1 MITAHNNQHQRY
13 IMLRRIYDRTM
24 ALADHPY
31 ALWWLALVAFVESSV
46 FPIPPDVMIIP
57 MVLARPDRAWR
68 IALVA
73 TVASVAGGLL
83 GYGIGALF
91 YDTMGRP
98 MLEAL
103 GKADSMDA
111 FNAQFNDYSFLA
123 VLTAGLTP
131 FPYKVIT
138 IMSGWTGMPILTFL
152 VTSILARSIRFF
164 IVAGLL
170 RAFGAPIK
178 TFIEERLGL
187 VFTAFIV
194 LLVGSFFLL
203 RYL

>member
-13 IMLRRIYDRTM
+13 IMLRRIYNRTM